1 MGGGGGRGGGQ
12 IINNRCSQSGSVSGV
27 SSSIQRSSGCRNM
40 DAVERIYIIY
50 LYVLMHAVRSVI
62 QQSTIVR
69 DGMYVKGQLLVP
81 GIVDSSG
88 RRGARQCVGN
98 KGLARGAGIR
108 ALV

>member
-1 MGGGGGRGGGQ
+1 MVFLGCHR
-12 IINNRCSQSGSVSGV
+12 V
-27 SSSIQRSSGCRNM
+27 SSGPAGVGIWM
-40 DAVERIYIIY
+40 LYVERIYYIS
-50 LYVLMHAVRSVI
+50 VFADAAVRSVI

-69 DGMYVKGQLLVP
+69 NGMYVKGQLLVP

>member
-1 MGGGGGRGGGQ
+1 MLY
-12 IINNRCSQSGSVSGV
+12 
-27 SSSIQRSSGCRNM
+27 
-40 DAVERIYIIY
+40 VERIYYIS
-50 LYVLMHAVRSVI
+50 VFADAAVRSVI

-69 DGMYVKGQLLVP
+69 NGMYVKGQLLVP